1 MTISFRDPDG
11 RLLVIDDRVLRIV
24 TKTGATNLNAFLA
37 SAVAKKFIETGQLVD
52 AWLPD
57 TDSIKLLSEYL
68 QRQGRGAE
76 VLAEVPE
83 DVFEHERI
91 AFPSFPYEWAPEML
105 YEAGRLTLDLAE
117 SSLIEGFGLKDATP
131 YNVLFRGPEPV
142 FVDLLSFEPRDPRDP
157 VWKPYAQFARVFL
170 LPLLANKYF
179 GLELK
184 QLFLASRDG
193 LEPEE
198 VYGLCGIRQKL
209 RSPFLTLVSIPTW
222 LASRPAGDQSKI
234 YRERRLGDAGQA
246 RYVLER
252 LFNRLRRLLKQVD
265 PGAGR
270 GSEWTDYVSF
280 NQDHAPDYL
289 AEKQAFVEEALEKFK
304 PRNVLD
310 VGCNTGYF
318 SRIAARG
325 GARVVAID
333 QDPATIGALWRE
345 ASASGLNIL
354 PLVVDLTRPS
364 PSVGWRNGENPS
376 FLARAQG
383 SFDLV
388 LMLAVIHH
396 MHVTE
401 RIPLDE
407 ILSLAVDLTT
417 DLLIVEFV
425 APDDPMFQRLTRG
438 RDHLFKDL
446 TNGSFRSACLERFD
460 IILCR
465 RLAGANRWIYLLK
478 KK

>member
-1 MTISFRDPDG
+1 MAISFRDPDG

-24 TKTGATNLNAFLA
+24 NKAGASNLNAFLA
-37 SAVAKKFIETGQLVD
+37 SAVAKEFVATGHLVG
-52 AWLPD
+52 AWIPGA
-57 TDSIKLLSEYL
+57 DSIELLSGYL
-68 QRQGRGAE
+68 QRESGWEEA
-76 VLAEVPE
+76 PE
-83 DVFEHERI
+83 AVYEHERI
-91 AFPSFPYEWAPEML
+91 TFPSYPYEWAPEML
-105 YEAGRLTLDLAE
+105 HRAGRLTLDLAE
-117 SSLIEGFGLKDATP
+117 SVLNEGFGLKDATP

-142 FVDLLSFEPRDPRDP
+142 FVDLLSFERRDPRDP
-157 VWKPYAQFARVFL
+157 VWKPYAQFARAFL

-198 VYGLCGIRQKL
+198 VYSLSGIIQRL
-209 RSPFLTLVSIPTW
+209 RPPFLTLVSIPTW
-222 LASRPAGDQSKI
+222 LASKSGKDQAKI
-234 YRERRLGDAGQA
+234 YRERRLGSDGQA
-246 RYVLER
+246 KYVLDL
-252 LFNRLRRLLKQVD
+252 LFKRLRRHLKKVG
-265 PGAGR
+265 PRIGR
-270 GSEWTDYVSF
+270 RSEWTDYVSF
-280 NQDHAPDYL
+280 NKNHAPDYL
-289 AEKQAFVEEALEKFK
+289 AEKQSFVEDALRKFK

-325 GARVVAID
+325 GAGVVAID
-333 QDPATIGALWRE
+333 QDPATVGELWRE
-345 ASASGLNIL
+345 AGAEGLNIL

-364 PSVGWRNGENPS
+364 PSLGWRNGENPS

-383 SFDLV
+383 AFDLV

-396 MHVTE
+396 MLVCE
-401 RIPLDE
+401 RVPLDE

-425 APDDPMFQRLTRG
+425 GPDDPMFQRLARG

-446 TNGSFRSACLERFD
+446 TNDAFRNACLQRFD
-460 IILCR
+460 VILCR

-478 KK
+478 KR

>member
-1 MTISFRDPDG
+1 MAISFRDPDG
-11 RLLVIDDRVLRIV
+11 RLFVVRDRVLRVV
-24 TKTGATNLNAFLA
+24 TKTGAENLNAFLA
-37 SAVAKKFIETGQLVD
+37 SAVAEKFVATGQL
-52 AWLPD
+52 ARTHLPD
-57 TDSIKLLSEYL
+57 ADGVKLLSEHL
-68 QRQGRGAE
+68 QRDSGRDEALE
-76 VLAEVPE
+76 AI
-83 DVFEHERI
+83 FEHERI

-105 YEAGRLTLDLAE
+105 YRAGRLTLDLAE

-142 FVDLLSFEPRDPRDP
+142 FVDLLSFEPRDPLDP
-157 VWKPYAQFARVFL
+157 VWKPYAQFVRVFL

-184 QLFLASRDG
+184 KLFLASRDG

-198 VYGLCGIRQKL
+198 VYDLCGSMQKL

-222 LASRPAGDQSKI
+222 LASRSAKSAKDQSKI
-234 YRERRLGDAGQA
+234 YRERRLGSAGQA

-252 LFNRLRRLLKQVD
+252 LFKRLRRLLKKVEPRTDQS
-265 PGAGR
+265 
-270 GSEWTDYVSF
+270 SEWTDYVSF
-280 NQDHAPDYL
+280 NKYHAPDYL
-289 AEKQAFVEEALEKFK
+289 AEKQSFVEETLRVYK

-318 SRIAARG
+318 SRIAASS
-325 GARVVAID
+325 GAGVVAID
-333 QDPATIGALWRE
+333 QDPATVGALWRE
-345 ASASGLNIL
+345 SSASGLNIL

-383 SFDLV
+383 AFDLV

-396 MHVTE
+396 MHVSE
-401 RIPLDE
+401 RVPLDE
-407 ILSLAVDLTT
+407 ILSLAADLTT

-446 TNGSFRSACLERFD
+446 TNESFRTACEQRFD
-460 IILCR
+460 VILCR
-465 RLAGANRWIYLLK
+465 RLSGANRWIYLLK

>member
-1 MTISFRDPDG
+1 MAISFRDPDG
-11 RLLVIDDRVLRIV
+11 RLLVINDRVLRIV
-24 TKTGATNLNAFLA
+24 TEAGAANLNAFLA
-37 SAVAKKFIETGQLVD
+37 SDVARQFVAAGQLARTV
-52 AWLPD
+52 LPD
-57 TDSIKLLSEYL
+57 ADSVKALSEYL
-68 QRQGRGAE
+68 QRENGIKGE
-76 VLAEVPE
+76 L
-83 DVFEHERI
+83 VFEHERI

-105 YEAGRLTLDLAE
+105 CRAGSLTLDLAE
-117 SSLIEGFGLKDATP
+117 SALIEGFGLKDATP

-142 FVDLLSFEPRDPRDP
+142 FVDLLSFEWRDPRDP
-157 VWKPYAQFARVFL
+157 VWKPYAQFVRVFL

-179 GLELK
+179 GLDLK

-198 VYGLCGIRQKL
+198 VYSLCGITRML

-222 LASRPAGDQSKI
+222 LASRQDKNQSRI
-234 YRERRLGDAGQA
+234 YSERRLGSAGQA
-246 RYVLER
+246 RYVLEH
-252 LFNRLRRLLKQVD
+252 LFKRLRRQLKKVE

-270 GSEWTDYVSF
+270 KSGWTDYHSF
-280 NQDHAPDYL
+280 NEKHAPDYI
-289 AEKQAFVEEALEKFK
+289 AEKQAFVEEALRDFG

-318 SRIAARG
+318 SRMAAGG

-333 QDPATIGALWRE
+333 QDPATVGALWRE
-345 ASASGLNIL
+345 ALASGLNIL

-364 PSVGWRNGENPS
+364 PSVGWRNGENAS

-383 SFDLV
+383 AFDLV

-396 MHVTE
+396 MLVSE
-401 RIPLDE
+401 RVPLDE
-407 ILSLAVDLTT
+407 ILDLAVDLTT

-425 APDDPMFQRLTRG
+425 APDDPMFQRLARG

-446 TNGSFRSACLERFD
+446 TNEVFMNACLRRFD
-460 IILCR
+460 VIRRR

-478 KK
+478 KR

>member
-11 RLLVIDDRVLRIV
+11 RLLVTRDRVLRIV
-24 TKTGATNLNAFLA
+24 TKTGAANLNAFLA
-37 SAVAKKFIETGQLVD
+37 SAVAKRFIATGQLVS

-57 TDSIKLLSEYL
+57 AESIKPLSEYL
-68 QRQGRGAE
+68 LSRSATVE
-76 VLAEVPE
+76 TPE
-83 DVFEHERI
+83 AVFEHERI

-105 YEAGRLTLDLAE
+105 YRAGRLTLDLAE
-117 SSLIEGFGLKDATP
+117 SSLVEGFGLKDATP

-157 VWKPYAQFARVFL
+157 VWKPYAQFVRVFL

-198 VYGLCGIRQKL
+198 VYSLCGIRQKL

-222 LASRPAGDQSKI
+222 LASKPARDQSKI
-234 YRERRLGDAGQA
+234 YREWRLSSAGQA
-246 RYVLER
+246 KYVLER
-252 LFNRLRRLLKQVD
+252 LFKRLRRLLKQVE
-265 PGAGR
+265 PRTGR
-270 GSEWTDYVSF
+270 SSEWTDYVSF
-280 NQDHAPDYL
+280 NKYHAPDYL
-289 AEKQAFVEEALEKFK
+289 AEKQAFVEEALQRFK
-304 PRNVLD
+304 PRNALD

-325 GARVVAID
+325 GAGVVAID

-376 FLARAQG
+376 FLARARK

-396 MHVTE
+396 MHVSE
-401 RIPLDE
+401 RIPLNE
-407 ILSLAVDLTT
+407 ILNLARDLTT

-446 TNGSFRSACLERFD
+446 TNESFRNACLEHFE

-465 RLAGANRWIYLLK
+465 RLAGANRWIYLLRK
-478 KK
+478 R

>member
-1 MTISFRDPDG
+1 MAISFRDPDG
-11 RLLVIDDRVLRIV
+11 RLVLMDDRVLRIV
-24 TKTGATNLNAFLA
+24 TKTGAANLNAFLA
-37 SAVAKKFIETGQLVD
+37 SSMAKRFVAAGQLVGAKIPD
-52 AWLPD
+52 AN
-57 TDSIKLLSEYL
+57 SVKLLSEYL
-68 QRQGRGAE
+68 RRESVRDEGHE
-76 VLAEVPE
+76 V
-83 DVFEHERI
+83 VFEHERI

-105 YEAGRLTLDLAE
+105 CRAGRLTLDLAE
-117 SSLIEGFGLKDATP
+117 AALTEGFGLKDATP

-157 VWKPYAQFARVFL
+157 VWKPYAQFVRVFL

-184 QLFLASRDG
+184 RLFLASRDG

-198 VYGLCGIRQKL
+198 VYGLCGILQKL

-222 LASRPAGDQSKI
+222 LASKPGKDQEKI
-234 YRERRLGDAGQA
+234 YRERRLGSAGQA
-246 RYVLER
+246 RYVLDR
-252 LFNRLRRLLKQVD
+252 LFKRLRRLLKKVG

-270 GSEWTDYVSF
+270 DSAWTDYVSF
-280 NQDHAPDYL
+280 NQSHAPDYV
-289 AEKQAFVEEALEKFK
+289 AEKQAFIEEALREFK

-318 SRIAARG
+318 SRIAA
-325 GARVVAID
+325 GAGAGVVAID
-333 QDPATIGALWRE
+333 QDPATVGALWRE
-345 ASASGLNIL
+345 ASASNLDIL

-383 SFDLV
+383 AFDLV

-396 MHVTE
+396 MLVSE
-401 RIPLDE
+401 RVPLDE
-407 ILSLAVDLTT
+407 ILRLAEDLTT

-438 RDHLFKDL
+438 RGHLFNDL
-446 TNGSFRSACLERFD
+446 TNDAFRNACLQRFD
-460 IILCR
+460 VVLCR

-478 KK
+478 KKR

>member
-11 RLLVIDDRVLRIV
+11 RLLVIRDRVLRLV
-24 TKTGATNLNAFLA
+24 TKAGAANLNAFLA
-37 SAVAKKFIETGQLVD
+37 SAVAKKFVATGHL
-52 AWLPD
+52 AHTGLPD
-57 TDSIKLLSEYL
+57 ADGVKLLSEYL
-68 QRQGRGAE
+68 QRESGRGE
-76 VLAEVPE
+76 IPGE
-83 DVFEHERI
+83 VFEHERV

-105 YEAGRLTLDLAE
+105 YRAARLTLDLAE
-117 SSLIEGFGLKDATP
+117 NSLAEGFGLKDATP

-157 VWKPYAQFARVFL
+157 VWKPYAQFVRVFL
-170 LPLLANKYF
+170 LPLLTNKYF
-179 GLELK
+179 GLELN
-184 QLFLASRDG
+184 QLFIASRDG
-193 LEPEE
+193 LDPEE
-198 VYGLCGIRQKL
+198 VYSLCGIRQKL

-222 LASRPAGDQSKI
+222 LASKPAEDQSKI
-234 YRERRLGDAGQA
+234 YRERRVGSAGQA

-252 LFNRLRRLLKQVD
+252 LFRRLRRQLKKAE
-265 PGAGR
+265 PRTGR

-280 NQDHAPDYL
+280 SQCRAPDYL
-289 AEKQAFVEEALEKFK
+289 AEKQAFVENALRRFK

-325 GARVVAID
+325 GAGVVAID

-345 ASASGLNIL
+345 ASADGLNIL

-364 PSVGWRNGENPS
+364 PSVGWRNRENPS
-376 FLARAQG
+376 FLARARE
-383 SFDLV
+383 SFDMV

-396 MHVTE
+396 MHVSE

-407 ILSLAVDLTT
+407 ILSLAEDLTT

-425 APDDPMFQRLTRG
+425 APEDPMFQRLARG

-446 TNGSFRSACLERFD
+446 TNEVFRNACLKRFE

-478 KK
+478 RK